1 MTAKLVSKAS
11 RLSSKGTL
19 DAAAASRL
27 QGALAGDDDNP
38 LFLGGIRV
46 PPAEAI
52 TDAMGTA
59 IATGLTVIPVT
70 DMYSDACWQPQSSF
84 VRLSCLV
91 YIAIPSN
98 MVGLQLPST
107 PYHGTCCILSRC
119 AETCTLN
126 MLSSNNSTCH
136 SLWLAAL
143 LHSQSVM
150 CKVFTQQPNKQRP
163 RGFLASP
170 LTHS

>member
-11 RLSSKGTL
+11 RLSSKGNV

-59 IATGLTVIPVT
+59 IATGLAP
-70 DMYSDACWQPQSSF
+70 
-84 VRLSCLV
+84 
-91 YIAIPSN
+91 
-98 MVGLQLPST
+98 T
-107 PYHGTCCILSRC
+107 PMTNILLGVC
-119 AETCTLN
+119 
-126 MLSSNNSTCH
+126 
-136 SLWLAAL
+136 
-143 LHSQSVM
+143 
-150 CKVFTQQPNKQRP
+150 
-163 RGFLASP
+163 
-170 LTHS
+170 